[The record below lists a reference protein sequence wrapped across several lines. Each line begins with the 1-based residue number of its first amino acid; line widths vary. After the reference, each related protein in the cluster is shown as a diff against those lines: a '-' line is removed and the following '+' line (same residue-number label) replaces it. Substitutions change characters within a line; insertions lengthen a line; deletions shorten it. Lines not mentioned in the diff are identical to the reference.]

1 MSEKTTPKLPAK
13 PLGGS
18 NFPNDELIARI
29 GRGIAATFGPPLME
43 LVQKAGLSIE
53 DTIRFHLVSKKC
65 REERERAGLSIKDAA
80 RLVSV
85 PQYRI
90 RAVESVEIRNVAP
103 LLLRNYLD
111 LLGLTGWYSDWA
123 HANAELARRLESGTS
138 ERKSSYRAGY
148 AGDARTDPGDHAI
161 SEFSPPN
168 RKRNLIPWPSNR
180 RKGPNP
186 VDPIFRSD

>member
-1 MSEKTTPKLPAK
+1 VSEKTTPKLPAK
-13 PLGGS
+13 PLGDS

-65 REERERAGLSIKDAA
+65 REERERAGLSIRDAA
-80 RLVSV
+80 RRLSV

-103 LLLRNYLD
+103 MFLRNYLNF
-111 LLGLTGWYSDWA
+111 LGLTEWYSEWA
-123 HANAELARRLESGTS
+123 HANAELAGRLEGGITS
-138 ERKSSYRAGY
+138 EGRHPATSATQAIPADR
-148 AGDARTDPGDHAI
+148 GDHA
-161 SEFSPPN
+161 
-168 RKRNLIPWPSNR
+168 
-180 RKGPNP
+180 
-186 VDPIFRSD
+186 VSDFAP